1 MCICAL
7 MYSASLC
14 VCDRLKTA
22 ERQYMD
28 AFEDELSA
36 FIERVKS
43 RAKVRIEEAT
53 QKIEEVSE
61 VARLCFGASWNNVK

>member
-1 MCICAL
+1 MC
-7 MYSASLC
+7 
-14 VCDRLKTA
+14 VRDRLKTA

-43 RAKVRIEEAT
+43 RAQVRIEEAT
-53 QKIEEVSE
+53 HKIEEVSE
-61 VARLCFGASWNNVK
+61 EARLCFGRYWNNVKRK

>member
-1 MCICAL
+1 M
-7 MYSASLC
+7 
-14 VCDRLKTA
+14 CDRLKTA

-43 RAKVRIEEAT
+43 RAQVRIEEAT
-53 QKIEEVSE
+53 QKIEEVS
-61 VARLCFGASWNNVK
+61 VRLCFGIM

>member
-1 MCICAL
+1 MCTNLFCL
-7 MYSASLC
+7 
-14 VCDRLKTA
+14 DRLKTA

-43 RAKVRIEEAT
+43 RAQVRIEEAT
-53 QKIEEVSE
+53 HKIEEVS
-61 VARLCFGASWNNVK
+61 VRLCFGMM

>member
-1 MCICAL
+1 M
-7 MYSASLC
+7 
-14 VCDRLKTA
+14 CDRLKTA

-43 RAKVRIEEAT
+43 RAQVRIEEAT
-53 QKIEEVSE
+53 KKLEEVS
-61 VARLCFGASWNNVK
+61 VLGRL

>member
-1 MCICAL
+1 MKVDNL
-7 MYSASLC
+7 RLLHVFYLT
-14 VCDRLKTA
+14 VHDRLKTA

-43 RAKVRIEEAT
+43 RAQVRIEEAT
-53 QKIEEVSE
+53 KKLEEVS
-61 VARLCFGASWNNVK
+61 VLGRL